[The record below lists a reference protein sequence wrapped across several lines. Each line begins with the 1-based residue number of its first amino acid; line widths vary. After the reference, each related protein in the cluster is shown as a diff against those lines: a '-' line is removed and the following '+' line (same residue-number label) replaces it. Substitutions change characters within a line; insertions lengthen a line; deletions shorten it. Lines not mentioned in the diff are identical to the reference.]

1 MDDNFHPK
9 LLHRLKKERES
20 MSTKQQRPA
29 TPREYLPSDIY
40 EWYPRF
46 EGETKEEFQ
55 ERVVISAASRVE
67 SDKKG
72 ATIEVASWG
81 DDKAKFNEGDVNSK
95 ERGTCARSNAGKV
108 AFSLVPF
115 HLLTGCARILMWGSK
130 KYAPWN
136 WAKGGQW
143 STPMDC
149 LLRHLFKWWFCG
161 EEVDKESGEHHL
173 DHAMC
178 NLLFLIHYNKTHLD
192 GDNRPDPSL
201 TFFDTTIDDLEQ

>member
-1 MDDNFHPK
+1 MSAKQLNF
-9 LLHRLKKERES
+9 
-20 MSTKQQRPA
+20 A
-29 TPREYLPSDIY
+29 TPREYLPSDIH
-40 EWYPRF
+40 EWYPRLV
-46 EGETKEEFQ
+46 GETMEELNRRIHCGSNLLKEKKMEEQKEFNVK
-55 ERVVISAASRVE
+55 EFNVKE
-67 SDKKG
+67 
-72 ATIEVASWG
+72 
-81 DDKAKFNEGDVNSK
+81 FNEGDVNSK
-95 ERGTCARSNAGKV
+95 ERGTCARSNTGKV
-108 AFSLVPF
+108 SVSLVPF
-115 HLLTGCARILMWGSK
+115 HLLAGCARVLMWGSK

-192 GDNRPDPSL
+192 GDDRPDPSL
-201 TFFDTTIDDLEQ
+201 TFFNTTISELEQRSEN